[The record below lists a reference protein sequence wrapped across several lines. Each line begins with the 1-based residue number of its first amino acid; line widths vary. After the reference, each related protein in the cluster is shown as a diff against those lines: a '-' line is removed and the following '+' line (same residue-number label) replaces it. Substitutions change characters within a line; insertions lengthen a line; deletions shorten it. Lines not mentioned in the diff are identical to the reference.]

1 MAKVHPLYRTSYK
14 RNFENQKTKNCP
26 ELLYFL
32 VFSVIIHSIRRL
44 FDEDASHLPHGHVPV
59 VGVGVVVPLDG
70 EEVGIVG
77 KVDWRQQALALFT
90 PETGRDG
97 NVSLMNN

>member
-1 MAKVHPLYRTSYK
+1 M
-14 RNFENQKTKNCP
+14 
-26 ELLYFL
+26 
-32 VFSVIIHSIRRL
+32 
-44 FDEDASHLPHGHVPV
+44 
-59 VGVGVVVPLDG
+59 GVGVVVPLDG